1 MQTQESKI
9 DAGKA
14 MDNGLGVMESNGI
27 ESEVQDD
34 SNRSGNDTDTDDAYI
49 RPIYDEEPM
58 AK

>member
-1 MQTQESKI
+1 
-9 DAGKA
+9 
-14 MDNGLGVMESNGI
+14 MDNGLVVMESNGT

-34 SNRSGNDTDTDDAYI
+34 SNRSGNDKDADDADF